1 MHLHARAGCAVA
13 TLKEGLLPVN
23 QFYFD
28 IGKVAYHDYEG
39 FALDHSERERLVRDL
54 GDCKAMIL
62 RNHGTFSVGNTVAD
76 AFTSIYYLEKTC
88 EVQIDAMGMGRELV
102 LPSQETCEKAESQIS
117 KFGDCEKT
125 MWPALLRLLERNG
138 IRKHLE

>member
-1 MHLHARAGCAVA
+1 M
-13 TLKEGLLPVN
+13 PVN